1 MSQHSEETRR
11 VLLCVALSY
20 VSAQWKAFT
29 FFALCFGLTG
39 ALDKPG
45 STRFVFAHRA
55 SPIVHLIHC
64 ANSAETFGS
73 RRFEFES
80 HVRSSAI
87 LTHPPTLP
95 PSSAR
100 LL

>member
-39 ALDKPG
+39 ALDEPG
-45 STRFVFAHRA
+45 SARFVFAHRA

-64 ANSAETFGS
+64 TIQRRRSAHAGS
-73 RRFEFES
+73 SSSRTCEVARF
-80 HVRSSAI
+80 
-87 LTHPPTLP
+87 
-95 PSSAR
+95 
-100 LL
+100 